1 MPTVFRQDG
10 LRVMIHPHDHRP
22 PHVHCY
28 KAGGVTIVN
37 LGAAPGNEVIREA
50 IGASQQEQ
58 RDALRIVCEH
68 HGEMLTE
75 WRRFHG

>member
-1 MPTVFRQDG
+1 MV
-10 LRVMIHPHDHRP
+10 HPHNHRP

-28 KAGGVTIVN
+28 KAGGVTIDN
-37 LGAAPGNEVIREA
+37 LGVAPDDEVIREA
-50 IGASQQEQ
+50 VGASEQEQ

-68 HGEMLTE
+68 HSGLLTE

>member
-1 MPTVFRQDG
+1 
-10 LRVMIHPHDHRP
+10 MIHPHGHRR

-37 LGAAPGNEVIREA
+37 LGAAPGDEAIREA
-50 IGASQQEQ
+50 AGASDKEQ

-68 HGEMLTE
+68 HGNLLTE
-75 WRRFHG
+75 WRRFHD